1 MHISMQLYICIYIY
15 MYICIYMYIYV
26 YIYICRCI
34 CTYTSLC
41 CVCIYM
47 RMHIILCV
55 HEFVISYFESHWK
68 PKICFKSNRLS
79 YLNIFLLCGRIFKLY
94 IYVLVYLCVCVCAY
108 FCTNF
113 ICAVNKY
120 WSLFCPPRK

>member
-1 MHISMQLYICIYIY
+1 
-15 MYICIYMYIYV
+15 MYIYV

-68 PKICFKSNRLS
+68 PKIC
-79 YLNIFLLCGRIFKLY
+79 LNPIDCQGLGDFPLKFLYCPCIVVVV
-94 IYVLVYLCVCVCAY
+94 VLVVV
-108 FCTNF
+108 
-113 ICAVNKY
+113 V
-120 WSLFCPPRK
+120 PRN